1 LGRDVVTDFIVGE
14 DLLDFSA
21 FGEIS
26 QRGDDVRISYEGS
39 HVTLEDI
46 NVDIVTEDLFVF

>member
-1 LGRDVVTDFIVGE
+1 
-14 DLLDFSA
+14 LLDFSA
-21 FGEIS
+21 FGEGVAFEDLNIS